1 MTGTDELVSK
11 VTNFYNNLYK
21 DCPDFSDDVK
31 TSFLAKIIDEV
42 KKSGIVEAAQATSEE
57 NAWYKTA
64 VGYSMYVDKFCG
76 TFDGLKELLD
86 AKDSTLPEMG
96 VSLLH
101 LLPIL
106 DDGGADGGFDIK
118 DYTRIRPSL
127 FRDPGDKEGNTETFS
142 AFLAAARERGM
153 RVLFDVALNH
163 CSVQHEW
170 FETAVAAINA
180 HVTEGT
186 PLPADPAHPFNF
198 FIWTTH
204 GGPGYP
210 TSPAYDEPN
219 VRRIF
224 SFEPSNWARVGETPY
239 FYLHRFKTEQPDLNY
254 HNPAVLLESV
264 KIIAFWAH
272 AGVGGL
278 RLDALPYLWK
288 VDRQKTHERDWVCEN
303 ESGTHIIVQLW
314 RAIAD
319 ALRPADD
326 ALLLLC
332 ESNQEFEE
340 VAKYLGKPGAP
351 PECHAAYNFPALTR
365 MWHAL
370 ATQSP
375 ATLIDT
381 WNEVA
386 GLARP
391 DATWVAMLRCHDELT
406 LEKVAVTPQI
416 RDDVTTVFLQDP
428 SWKFRVTEDSEGRE
442 IVEGI
447 SARLASLLKND
458 RDWWTLAIAVQLSLP
473 GIPMIYMGDE
483 FGMGNSPVTPEAEV
497 DSRYLCRA
505 SIDWGQVRSE
515 RADPDSWT
523 AFCYGTLKQLIATR
537 GNLTGRAELKQVGGH
552 VLMVE
557 RGGSVCLMNYS
568 DGEVSVEAKGKVLF
582 AKNAEVGDGSVKL
595 GRYGVCWLK
604 K

>member
-1 MTGTDELVSK
+1 MESKNTRSSPIMTGTDELVSK

-42 KKSGIVEAAQATSEE
+42 KKSGIVEAAEGTSEE

-86 AKDSTLPEMG
+86 AEDSTLPEMG

-127 FRDPGDKEGNTETFS
+127 FRDPGDKEGNTETFT

-204 GGPGYP
+204 RGPGYP

-326 ALLLLC
+326 ALLLLLRV
-332 ESNQEFEE
+332 E
-340 VAKYLGKPGAP
+340 PGVRRGRQVPRQARCAP
-351 PECHAAYNFPALTR
+351 
-365 MWHAL
+365 
-370 ATQSP
+370 
-375 ATLIDT
+375 
-381 WNEVA
+381 
-386 GLARP
+386 
-391 DATWVAMLRCHDELT
+391 
-406 LEKVAVTPQI
+406 
-416 RDDVTTVFLQDP
+416 
-428 SWKFRVTEDSEGRE
+428 RVPRG
-442 IVEGI
+442 
-447 SARLASLLKND
+447 
-458 RDWWTLAIAVQLSLP
+458 VQLPRLDP
-473 GIPMIYMGDE
+473 
-483 FGMGNSPVTPEAEV
+483 NVAR
-497 DSRYLCRA
+497 SRHTEPCHPHR
-505 SIDWGQVRSE
+505 
-515 RADPDSWT
+515 
-523 AFCYGTLKQLIATR
+523 
-537 GNLTGRAELKQVGGH
+537 H
-552 VLMVE
+552 VE
-557 RGGSVCLMNYS
+557 RGRRPRPPRCYLGCYASVPRRADAREGRGHPS
-568 DGEVSVEAKGKVLF
+568 DPRRRDHRVPTGPLVEVPGNRRQRGA
-582 AKNAEVGDGSVKL
+582 GDRRRHLCSSGLPPQERPRLVDPRHCSPAL
-595 GRYGVCWLK
+595 AARHSHDLHGR
-604 K
+604 